1 MEIRRAGAADLPFL
15 ERMLFEAF
23 FWDPRAVRPPFV
35 EFRREPEFVKL
46 LAGWGR
52 RGDRA
57 VIAAEGGEPLGAAW
71 YRLWTPELHSYGFV
85 DADTPELAIGV
96 AAEHRTRRV
105 GAALLDALIAEAR
118 GEGHPALSLSVSP
131 ENFARRLY
139 ESAGFAKVG
148 ESGTSWTLRVALGGG
163 SAPRL

>member
-1 MEIRRAGAADLPFL
+1 VEIRAAVVADLPFL

-35 EFRREPEFVKL
+35 ELRREPEFVKL
-46 LAGWGR
+46 LGGWGR

-57 VIAAEGGEPLGAAW
+57 LIADDGGAPIGAAW

-85 DADTPELAIGV
+85 DAATPELAIGV
-96 AAEHRTRRV
+96 APEHRSKRAGRR
-105 GAALLDALIAEAR
+105 LLDALIAEAR
-118 GEGHPALSLSVSP
+118 REGHPALSLSVSP
-131 ENFARRLY
+131 DNFARRLY

-148 ESGTSWTLRVALGGG
+148 VSGTSWTMVLAFRGG
-163 SAPRL
+163 SRR